1 LLYVNGAPSK
11 KVSNEKLVDTIE
23 EQVKEQLQKKSSID
37 IIAKG

>member
-23 EQVKEQLQKKSSID
+23 DQVKELLYKKQSLE